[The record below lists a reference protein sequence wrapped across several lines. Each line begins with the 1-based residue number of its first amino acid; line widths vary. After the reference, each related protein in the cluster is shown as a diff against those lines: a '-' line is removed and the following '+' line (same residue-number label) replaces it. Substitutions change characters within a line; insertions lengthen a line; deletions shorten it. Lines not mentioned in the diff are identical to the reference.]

1 MNKQIACPVCEGRGY
16 VAWSNKT
23 EDTCSAGVQMCPH
36 CEGIGLRMVDM
47 TNADMV
53 RQMNDKAMAGF
64 MATKLT
70 DLYSIQMAD
79 EGRPPTATYIRL
91 MKETW
96 FRVLM
101 QWLQQPVEDV

>member
-1 MNKQIACPVCEGRGY
+1 MKKQIACPVCEGRGY
-16 VAWSNKT
+16 VEWINKT

-36 CEGIGLRMVDM
+36 CEGTGLRTVDM
-47 TNADMV
+47 TKADMV
-53 RQMNDKAMAGF
+53 RQMSDKAIAGF

-79 EGRPPTATYIRL
+79 EGRSLTDTYISL

-101 QWLQQPVEDV
+101 QWLRQPAEDE